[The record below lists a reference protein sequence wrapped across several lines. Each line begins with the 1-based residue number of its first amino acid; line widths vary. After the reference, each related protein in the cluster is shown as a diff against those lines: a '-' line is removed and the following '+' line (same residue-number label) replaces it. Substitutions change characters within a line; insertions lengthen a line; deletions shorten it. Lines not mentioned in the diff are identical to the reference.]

1 MTDSL
6 FQAVLDEYNARARRE
21 AEVWSSS
28 TREDL
33 LRNRDQFLLHIG
45 EDVGRFLHSLLIARR
60 AKHIVEIGTS
70 YGYSTL
76 FLADAARTTGGR
88 VSTIELSESKQA
100 HARAQLQK
108 AKLADHV
115 DWLNGDAL
123 GILERI
129 EGPIDFVLLDLW
141 KELYVPCLERFLP
154 KLAENGIIAADNML
168 QPEVVRP
175 QAEIYRAAVRAVPWL
190 QSVLL
195 PIGQGIELS
204 CAWRTA
210 PAAGAA

>member
-1 MTDSL
+1 MADSL
-6 FQAVLDEYNARARRE
+6 FQTVLDEYNARARRE
-21 AEVWSSS
+21 AEVWSNS
-28 TREDL
+28 TREEL

-60 AKHIVEIGTS
+60 ARHIVEIGTS

-76 FLADAARTTGGR
+76 FLADAARTNGGR
-88 VSTIELSESKQA
+88 VSTIELSASKQA

-108 AKLADHV
+108 AKLADPV

-123 GILERI
+123 ELLDRI

-141 KELYVPCLERFLP
+141 KELYVPCFERFLP

-168 QPEVVRP
+168 QPEAVRP

-204 CAWRTA
+204 CVWRSA

>member
-1 MTDSL
+1 MNDPL

-21 AEVWSSS
+21 EETWRSS
-28 TREDL
+28 TPEDVF
-33 LRNRDQFLLHIG
+33 RNRDQFLLHIG

-60 AKHIVEIGTS
+60 ARHIVEIGTS

-108 AKLADHV
+108 ARLAEHV

-123 GILERI
+123 EILERI

-141 KELYVPCLERFLP
+141 KELYVPCFERFLP

-168 QPEVVRP
+168 EPKVVRP
-175 QAEIYRAAVRAVPWL
+175 QAEIYRATVRAETSL
-190 QSVLL
+190 QTVLL
-195 PIGQGIELS
+195 PIGQGVELS
-204 CAWRTA
+204 CVWRAA
-210 PAAGAA
+210 PAGGAA